1 MKDYALLTNDGI
13 YTVFEFNNQRIRF
26 VTSNKLEKYTKIL
39 EWDNGYLVV
48 MAKYKHNKQEEEGK
62 EKIPWI

>member
-1 MKDYALLTNDGI
+1 MKI
-13 YTVFEFNNQRIRF
+13 
-26 VTSNKLEKYTKIL
+26 K